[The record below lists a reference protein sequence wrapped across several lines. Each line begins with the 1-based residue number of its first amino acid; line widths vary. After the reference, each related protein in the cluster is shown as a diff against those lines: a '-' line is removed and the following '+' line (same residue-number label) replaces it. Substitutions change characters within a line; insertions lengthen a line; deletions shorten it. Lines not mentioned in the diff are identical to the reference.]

1 METFR
6 NTFTNSMFK
15 ESYNKLNKSNQLT
28 RTELLNNYN
37 TELIDKA
44 WELLCKSIAQNYQS
58 GKGTIIPKFGTF
70 TFNNSEVNLEGTTN
84 QFNRDLKA
92 KKPVFVVSSDF
103 VERLKPG
110 MFGNGGIIY
119 YTQKINNNVGHVKVN
134 YAQIA
139 YSLNAKKEDC
149 GVILDNLIRLI
160 GDSIVKV
167 SLRFTLLE

>member
-6 NTFTNSMFK
+6 NTFTNTMFK
-15 ESYNKLNKSNQLT
+15 ESYNKLNKSNPMN
-28 RTELLNNYN
+28 RTEILNNYN
-37 TELIDKA
+37 TELIDRA

-58 GKGTIIPKFGTF
+58 GKGTVIPKFGTF

-84 QFNRDLKA
+84 PQNRDLKA

-119 YTQKINNNVGHVKVN
+119 YTQKINSNIGHVKLN
-134 YAQIA
+134 YAQIS
-139 YSLNAKKEDC
+139 YSLNIKKEDC
-149 GVILDNLIRLI
+149 FVILDNLIRFI
-160 GDSIVKV
+160 ADSI
-167 SLRFTLLE
+167 LRVLVF

>member
-6 NTFTNSMFK
+6 NTFTNVMFK
-15 ESYNKLNKSNQLT
+15 DTFNKLSKGGPLN
-28 RTELLNNYN
+28 RTEILNNYN
-37 TELIDKA
+37 TDLVDRA

-58 GKGTIIPKFGTF
+58 GKGTVIPKFGTF

-84 QFNRDLKA
+84 QFNRDLKS

-119 YTQKINNNVGHVKVN
+119 YTQKLNNSLGHVKVN
-134 YAQIA
+134 HAQIA
-139 YSLNAKKEDC
+139 YSLGIKKDDC
-149 GVILDNLIRLI
+149 YVILDNLIKLI
-160 GDSIVKV
+160 GDSIIRVI
-167 SLRFTLLE
+167 LIFILE